1 MEIKLTY
8 TVYADVLF
16 ILNFIADFI
25 CVCISLY
32 ICRLKRRILHVFASA
47 LIGGIYSVLS
57 LYLSELPKFPLLC
70 VHTAVLIIICA
81 VSAPTTDSKSVLR
94 LSFIFFLVSSLCG
107 GISTSVFSFFG
118 KYVEYFGSVYADVSP
133 INLIIIIISAFIISI
148 PLFIKTRNRIKEKTV
163 CVTISRKNKNKS
175 FDALVDTGNL
185 LSDPISGD
193 CIILLKEYVLRD
205 IFDENNLKA
214 IKKLDV
220 LSENFPCG
228 IRLISTDRGLIPIFR
243 PEKVEI
249 KQFSQKNKKLVSALI
264 GIDFSEGSFGG
275 AGGLLPASLI

>member
-1 MEIKLTY
+1 MIVKLEIWCLSYKQ
-8 TVYADVLF
+8 
-16 ILNFIADFI
+16 
-25 CVCISLY
+25 
-32 ICRLKRRILHVFASA
+32 RRQLK
-47 LIGGIYSVLS
+47 
-57 LYLSELPKFPLLC
+57 
-70 VHTAVLIIICA
+70 
-81 VSAPTTDSKSVLR
+81 
-94 LSFIFFLVSSLCG
+94 
-107 GISTSVFSFFG
+107 
-118 KYVEYFGSVYADVSP
+118 
-133 INLIIIIISAFIISI
+133 
-148 PLFIKTRNRIKEKTV
+148 
-163 CVTISRKNKNKS
+163 SRKNKNKT

-220 LSENFPCG
+220 LSEYFPCG

-243 PEKVEI
+243 PEKIEI
-249 KQFSQKNKKLVSALI
+249 KQFSKKNKKLVSALI